1 MTVYLASPY
10 SHVDPRVRAERFEA
24 ANRAAAALMGAG
36 FCVFSP
42 ISHSHPISQCGVPG
56 DWTRWEVLDRWMLR
70 HCDEVVVLTLDGWEA
85 SKGVQ
90 AELAIAAA
98 LNLPVR
104 HLSLAEATSLPELA
118 HVATENA
125 T

>member
-1 MTVYLASPY
+1 MTVYLAAPY
-10 SHVDPRVRAERFEA
+10 SHADPRVRAERFEA
-24 ANRAAAALMGAG
+24 ANRAAAALMRAG
-36 FCVFSP
+36 FNVCSP

-56 DWTRWEVLDRWMLR
+56 DWSRWELLDRWMLR

-104 HLSLAEATSLPELA
+104 HLSLAEALSLPTLA
-118 HVATENA
+118 PVAAENLA
-125 T
+125 

>member
-10 SHVDPRVRAERFEA
+10 SHPDPRVRAERFEA

-70 HCDEVVVLTLDGWEA
+70 QCDEVVVLTLDGWRE
-85 SKGVQ
+85 SRGVQ
-90 AELAIAAA
+90 AELAMAAA
-98 LNLPVR
+98 LDLPVR
-104 HLSLAEATSLPELA
+104 HLSLGEALSLA
-118 HVATENA
+118 HVATETSA
-125 T
+125 

>member
-1 MTVYLASPY
+1 MVYLAAPY
-10 SHVDPRVRAERFEA
+10 SDEDPSVREARFCET
-24 ANRAAAALMGAG
+24 NRAAAALMRAG
-36 FCVFSP
+36 LHVCSP

-56 DWTRWEVLDRWMLR
+56 DWSRWELLDRWMLR

-90 AELAIAAA
+90 AELAIAAE

-104 HLSLAEATSLPELA
+104 YLSLAEAMSLPTLV
-118 HVATENA
+118 HVATENSV
-125 T
+125 